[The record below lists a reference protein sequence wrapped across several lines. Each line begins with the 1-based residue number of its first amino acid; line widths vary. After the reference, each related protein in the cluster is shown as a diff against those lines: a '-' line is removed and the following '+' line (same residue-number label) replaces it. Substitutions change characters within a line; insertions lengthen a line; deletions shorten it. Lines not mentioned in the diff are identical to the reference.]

1 MARARVSSCP
11 AYQHPVP
18 TTLPSKFSKR
28 LETRSLVTR
37 HAIYAG
43 KMSHRQPKKKR
54 TSGLFNFDE
63 VKARVESNNDYIRD
77 VRQRMNALKEVDLC
91 RLMSNA
97 SKLTEDEALQLLASK
112 LSIEGLYNL
121 RRAISHVPDNIT
133 RVVNGTSMRS
143 TFIYNIFQSFTSLS
157 SENMTV
163 DDLSMYIQ
171 FAETYCS
178 SFLTVKENDNHLWK
192 LTETEE
198 LSFLKFLT
206 PPVSLCM
213 QCDKKLSV
221 RNNPSKAKVF
231 TLNGPI
237 PCSKVTLECRDC
249 CYIYGIC
256 NYSDAK
262 GTHFYPREMAAAIE
276 LVEVSN
282 ETYFDQKL
290 YKWFPS
296 LRLVSSYVT
305 FIDKN
310 VFIQLF

>member
-1 MARARVSSCP
+1 
-11 AYQHPVP
+11 
-18 TTLPSKFSKR
+18 
-28 LETRSLVTR
+28 
-37 HAIYAG
+37 
-43 KMSHRQPKKKR
+43 
-54 TSGLFNFDE
+54 
-63 VKARVESNNDYIRD
+63 
-77 VRQRMNALKEVDLC
+77 MNALKEVDLC

-213 QCDKKLSV
+213 RQEAFCTQQSFQ
-221 RNNPSKAKVF
+221 SK
-231 TLNGPI
+231 
-237 PCSKVTLECRDC
+237 S
-249 CYIYGIC
+249 
-256 NYSDAK
+256 
-262 GTHFYPREMAAAIE
+262 FY
-276 LVEVSN
+276 
-282 ETYFDQKL
+282 T
-290 YKWFPS
+290 
-296 LRLVSSYVT
+296 
-305 FIDKN
+305 
-310 VFIQLF
+310 